1 MAKNKKTTYLGTTK
15 KLPYQ
20 NTAKKQPKT
29 VSGGCLFTF
38 NYRARDGRDPSPF
51 IIMVSGRWKA
61 DNGGTYF
68 NGVNLKTLGAT
79 ARARIILEFGGLP
92 VGSVSYNDIQA
103 VAGQDPECCIRTY
116 NVRKVRALHKV
127 RN

>member
-20 NTAKKQPKT
+20 DTAKKQPKT
-29 VSGGCLFTF
+29 QPAGCLFTF
-38 NYRARDGRDPSPF
+38 NYRAKDGRDPSPF

-61 DNGGTYF
+61 QNGDTYF

-79 ARARIILEFGGLP
+79 ARRRVIDEFGGLP
-92 VGSVSYNDIQA
+92 VGSVSYNDIQSA
-103 VAGQDPECCIRTY
+103 AGQDPECCIRTY
-116 NVRKVRALHKV
+116 NVKKVRALHKV
-127 RN
+127 GN